1 MNHPKNW
8 NEATNETSSED
19 FGLWAESK
27 LLLLSA
33 GLAIRLKNLKTSSKR
48 RRQKKK
54 KNKEE
59 TAQQLPSSHRGH
71 KKYHLPPI
79 YMSL

>member
-1 MNHPKNW
+1 MKQPTKPAPKTLGRKQIAFVVCWLGHPPQKPKN
-8 NEATNETSSED
+8 
-19 FGLWAESK
+19 K
-27 LLLLSA
+27 L
-33 GLAIRLKNLKTSSKR
+33 KEKTP
-48 RRQKKK
+48 KKK